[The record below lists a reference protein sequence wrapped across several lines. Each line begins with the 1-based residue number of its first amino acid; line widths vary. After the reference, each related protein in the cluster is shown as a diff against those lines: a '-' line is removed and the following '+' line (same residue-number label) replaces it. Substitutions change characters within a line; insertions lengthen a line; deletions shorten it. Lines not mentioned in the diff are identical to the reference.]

1 MIFGDIG
8 LFSAFRSSIVP
19 IFMEIGKV
27 LLYVSV
33 FYGAYHIIRSQY
45 TKGVEKIKWAAIGY
59 IMLQMTDAFVSIID
73 KIAQNMRL

>member
-1 MIFGDIG
+1 MVGNIG
-8 LFSAFRSSIVP
+8 LFDAFRVSIIP

-45 TKGVEKIKWAAIGY
+45 QRGVDKIKWAAIGY
-59 IMLQMTDAFVSIID
+59 IILQMTDAFV
-73 KIAQNMRL
+73 KIVDNIAKNMSL